1 MATAEQY
8 AEWLVQNQSKKG
20 TPDFETVASA
30 YRSLRTAPAPQP
42 TAPSRERT
50 YGEAAKDIGAGV
62 VSGIGSLVQLP
73 GQLYGLATGDFSKT
87 GALGAG
93 EEISKFGEEMKSA
106 GLKAREAE
114 RAKKV
119 AESAKE
125 GQLQAFGTALGETV
139 KDPALLLSFI
149 AEQAPQLLVPFGA
162 ARGVGMAARGLGA
175 TEAVAGK
182 AAVRGAVGAG
192 GVQQGSDV
200 GAGAYENIYKEL
212 KSKGASD
219 TEAAQGALTLA
230 RQAGAAAGTISL
242 LAQRLPGAR
251 QLEEVLAGVPGKGAA
266 GLGGRLR
273 SAGSTAVGETVGEIP
288 EEVGGKF
295 VSNLAMQQVKPEQS
309 LTEGLGEAAAM
320 ATIGG
325 VGLGGA
331 AGLARRPA
339 APEVEPPPPVTPEQP
354 PAQPAL
360 QQQVEAV
367 TGVTRPEATTP
378 EMLTSEEANRQRL
391 LMLQQKADAES
402 AALATALPESPQ
414 EKAARAAAPPATQ
427 PSLNEQMPQATPL
440 AELQAK
446 QAEIDRLRLEAG
458 LPTGAS
464 SKTPGVQPEQVVAE
478 ETPVPKIV
486 DNRPLEERAANN
498 RLLVMKNMLQNQGGD
513 PASLTIVP
521 HPTAEGRFAIQSLD
535 VPVKF
540 GAATGAK
547 SETGRAR
554 ETTVTRLDDTGKP
567 YTETT
572 ETPSGPGVVIDPID
586 NYVEIARRTNT
597 PASMRLVRDFEAGI
611 VTRED
616 IQAAIDAEKKA
627 GMPLPLNYQ
636 GNGEPWFLSADTGK
650 PRGERILPVSA
661 TLQPTPEGPVKPPI
675 TKPAAQVYAE
685 MEPPAS
691 GTTGKP
697 VVEPPVETPPV
708 EIEPPKP
715 INEMPKTLTEF
726 KSRMPVESENPE
738 VRDANKKGDFAQ
750 LAEVLAKSTNP
761 AIRRIGQLARGV
773 STKIKLKKPG
783 NVGENVAG
791 IFRYADDS
799 IQMDPM
805 FAGDEHT
812 NAHETLHGLISR
824 AQRFPTAKQK
834 PTADKI
840 FDLYEYVK
848 KEMLRT
854 GKARYARDIYGKR
867 YITVYGLT
875 NEREFTAEAMTNPE
889 FQYELMQISYGGRR
903 SAWTEFTRLVAE
915 LLGITNTNALTE
927 VMNLVDKLAQI
938 KQPRKTKVD
947 KGLADY
953 EESYVTQDEI
963 YQMQRDAF
971 DELNKTDAF
980 KQVQQRIKDAQDE
993 SDKRYRAVMQESVRL
1008 LKENPQFKAVLGE
1021 LSETQIQRIAM
1032 AYREA
1037 AEKNIPMPKNSE
1049 HDALVA
1055 QGKLIEEFFKKK
1067 GIPEPRQFS
1076 NQANQDRPYYSDAR
1090 FKKWFGNSKAVNK
1103 DGKPVVAFHTTDK
1116 NFKIF
1121 NVGEKIEGKLVNP
1134 NYTGKLG
1141 SWFTAPSLYEGE
1153 YEAGNAENAVS
1164 FFEGK
1169 EGDNTMLVHLS
1180 IQNPMEYEGF
1190 EDLQQERDSYSSV
1203 EKFKEALIEKG
1214 YDGVVVR
1221 NSMTDGNVDRD
1232 DWVAFYPTQI
1242 KSAIGNTGEFSTEA
1256 EEIDRMEM
1264 PKSVKEVKEKVST
1277 ALQKNKPLTGESLT
1291 GLPSQFITA
1300 SNNVFKPQNKT
1311 IVDKLTDMQDR
1322 FWQRLAQGI
1331 ADQYRTI
1338 KDYSPVG
1345 YMQARLSKSVDGALE
1360 GILFNG
1366 HVFNDGGAL
1375 NIRPNTKG
1383 LIESLKPL
1391 GNEVDRYQ
1399 MWVALNRESRLPE
1412 EKRSRNDDMDY
1423 LVANRA
1429 KLAEGTINGK
1439 SRLELYN
1446 SVLNDM
1452 NALNKSVLDVAL
1464 DQGLIDQASYDNFAG
1479 DMYYIPFYR
1488 QMEEDV
1494 KGGKTP
1500 SGLTRQNFS
1509 KALKGGGD
1517 RPFGDLM
1524 ENTLRNWSHILS
1536 ASMKNQAAVTTIK
1549 DASKLDAVEP
1559 NLKSEMA
1566 WENGKVVYKK
1576 TGEVVGNGSVKPE
1589 YTEAGPDT
1597 VTVKE
1602 NGQTVYYTIKDPL
1615 LLESIT
1621 SIGYLGP
1628 QSKFLDVSR
1637 DFKNMLQYGVT
1648 MSPAFKVNNLFRDS
1662 VQAMAVSDLKKNPF
1676 ANVVDGWIST
1686 DKNNPAHI
1694 SALAGGAIFN
1704 FGTAYEGNQSKLVKR
1719 LIAKGVKESD
1729 ILDTPSKIKAGMSKL
1744 FDKYEELGNKSEAAN
1759 RMALYNQLREAG
1771 FSHLEASFQARDL
1784 MDFSMQGSFGAFR
1797 YLTQVVPF
1805 MNARIQG
1812 LYKLGR
1818 DGILPTSR
1826 VFYNSVTGKE
1836 IDLDDKKKAQ
1846 AFSIIT
1852 SAVCLAS
1859 LALYGAFKDDE
1870 EFQKRS
1876 DWDRDNFWWIRLPG
1890 MEAAL
1895 RIPKPFEIGALGTIA
1910 ERTAEQIFDA
1920 DSEGKQFTNALSRMM
1935 WDTFAMN
1942 PMPQIIKP
1950 VVDLYANKDSFTG
1963 APIETAGME
1972 ALSKAER
1979 KADTTSPL
1987 AIALAPVLN
1996 IALPEKGELSPVQV
2010 DYAIKGYFGWLGGTI
2025 ASTSMYAVMPFKEG
2039 EYPDTKWMD
2048 KASLGFVKSL
2058 PSNMSQYTTAFYESN
2073 KQIQQAFADMRH
2085 YAEIGEMDK
2094 VEQIMED
2101 KGDKI
2106 ALQKLYTHTSK
2117 QMANIRKQIS
2127 IVTNDK
2133 SMDGATKREEIDRMK
2148 ELISMLAKQAED
2160 TRKSYN

>member
-1 MATAEQY
+1 MARVEQY
-8 AEWLVQNQSKKG
+8 AQWLIQNQDKKG

-30 YRSLRTAPAPQP
+30 YRSLRTAPQP
-42 TAPSRERT
+42 TAPSTERT
-50 YGEAAKDIGAGV
+50 YGEAVKDIGAGV
-62 VSGIGSLVQLP
+62 VGGIGSLVQLP

-93 EEISKFGEEMKSA
+93 EGISKYAEEMKSA

-114 RAKKV
+114 RSRKV

-125 GQLQAFGTALGETV
+125 GQFQAFGTALSETV
-139 KDPALLLSFI
+139 KDPGLLLSFI

-162 ARGVGMAARGLGA
+162 ARGVGMAAKGLGA
-175 TEAVAGK
+175 GEAAVGK
-182 AAVRGAVGAG
+182 AAVSGAVGAG
-192 GVQQGSDV
+192 ATQQGADV

-212 KSKGASD
+212 KSKGATD
-219 TEAAQGALTLA
+219 AEAAQGALTLA

-251 QLEEVLAGVPGKGAA
+251 QLEEALAGVPGKGIA
-266 GLGGRLR
+266 GIGGRLR
-273 SAGSTAVGETVGEIP
+273 TAGSTAAGETLGEIP

-295 VSNLAMQQVKPEQS
+295 VQNLAMQQVKPEQS

-331 AGLARRPA
+331 AGLARRPS
-339 APEVEPPPPVTPEQP
+339 APETATQTTPFDVTKLQPEI
-354 PAQPAL
+354 L
-360 QQQVEAV
+360 TRIEEI
-367 TGVTRPEATTP
+367 TGVKQPQQEQQP
-378 EMLTSEEANRQRL
+378 MLSSEEANRQRIQ
-391 LMLQQKADAES
+391 MLQQKVDAES
-402 AALATALPESPQ
+402 KSLEGTLPESPQ

-440 AELQAK
+440 AELEAK

-464 SKTPGVQPEQVVAE
+464 SKTPGVMPADVTVED
-478 ETPVPKIV
+478 TPVPKIV
-486 DNRPLEERAANN
+486 DNRPLEERAAKN
-498 RLLVMKNMLQNQGGD
+498 RLLVMQNMLQNQGGD
-513 PASLTIVP
+513 PNSLTIVP

-540 GAATGAK
+540 TK
-547 SETGRAR
+547 NLPETAIN
-554 ETTVTRLDDTGKP
+554 KP
-567 YTETT
+567 ES
-572 ETPSGPGVVIDPID
+572 PVVIDPVNAYI
-586 NYVEIARRTNT
+586 EIARRTNT
-597 PASMRLVRDFEAGI
+597 PASMRLVKDFEAGI

-616 IQAAIDAEKKA
+616 VEAAIEAEKKA

-636 GNGEPWFLSADTGK
+636 GNGEPWFIAAPLGK
-650 PRGERILPVSA
+650 PRGDRTLPVSA
-661 TLQPTPEGPVKPPI
+661 TLQPTPEGPERPPV
-675 TKPAAQVYAE
+675 TKPATQVYGE
-685 MEPPAS
+685 MEPPAPGTS
-691 GTTGKP
+691 GRPP
-697 VVEPPVETPPV
+697 VVEPPPVEPPPV
-708 EIEPPKP
+708 EIEPPTP
-715 INEMPKTLTEF
+715 STEMPKNLAEF
-726 KSRMPVESENPE
+726 KARMPITSNNPE
-738 VRDANKKGDFAQ
+738 VRAANEQGNFAQ
-750 LAEVLAKSTNP
+750 LAETLAKSKNP
-761 AIRRIGQLARGV
+761 AIRRIGELGRGV

-783 NVGENVAG
+783 NVGAGVAG
-791 IFRYADDS
+791 VYRYADDS
-799 IQMDPM
+799 IQMAKAY
-805 FAGDEHT
+805 AGDEHT
-812 NAHETLHGLISR
+812 NAHETLHGLISK
-824 AQRFPTAKQK
+824 AQRYPTERQK
-834 PTADKI
+834 PIAEQIEK
-840 FDLYEYVK
+840 LYKHVK
-848 KEMLRT
+848 KELRRQ
-854 GKARYARDIYGKR
+854 GKDF
-867 YITVYGLT
+867 YGLT

-903 SAWTEFTRLVAE
+903 SAWTAFTRMVAD
-915 LLGITNTNALTE
+915 LLGIKDVNALTE
-927 VMNLVDKLAQI
+927 VMNLVDRLAQT
-938 KQPRKTKVD
+938 KQPKGVKVD
-947 KGLADY
+947 KGEVDY
-953 EESYVTQDEI
+953 
-963 YQMQRDAF
+963 
-971 DELNKTDAF
+971 
-980 KQVQQRIKDAQDE
+980 
-993 SDKRYRAVMQESVRL
+993 
-1008 LKENPQFKAVLGE
+1008 
-1021 LSETQIQRIAM
+1021 SE
-1032 AYREA
+1032 
-1037 AEKNIPMPKNSE
+1037 
-1049 HDALVA
+1049 
-1055 QGKLIEEFFKKK
+1055 
-1067 GIPEPRQFS
+1067 
-1076 NQANQDRPYYSDAR
+1076 
-1090 FKKWFGNSKAVNK
+1090 
-1103 DGKPVVAFHTTDK
+1103 
-1116 NFKIF
+1116 
-1121 NVGEKIEGKLVNP
+1121 
-1134 NYTGKLG
+1134 
-1141 SWFTAPSLYEGE
+1141 
-1153 YEAGNAENAVS
+1153 
-1164 FFEGK
+1164 
-1169 EGDNTMLVHLS
+1169 
-1180 IQNPMEYEGF
+1180 
-1190 EDLQQERDSYSSV
+1190 
-1203 EKFKEALIEKG
+1203 
-1214 YDGVVVR
+1214 
-1221 NSMTDGNVDRD
+1221 MTD
-1232 DWVAFYPTQI
+1232 Q
-1242 KSAIGNTGEFSTEA
+1242 
-1256 EEIDRMEM
+1256 MEM
-1264 PKSVKEVKEKVST
+1264 PKSVAEVKQKVST
-1277 ALQKNKPLTGESLT
+1277 ALQKNKPLTAENLP
-1291 GLPSQFITA
+1291 GLPPEFVTA
-1300 SNNVFKPQNKT
+1300 SNNVFKPQSRT
-1311 IVDKLTDMQDR
+1311 IVEKITDMQDR

-1345 YMQARLSKSVDGALE
+1345 YMQARLSKTVDGALE
-1360 GILFNG
+1360 GIMFHG

-1375 NIRPNTKG
+1375 NIKPNTKG
-1383 LIESLKPL
+1383 LIEALQPL

-1399 MWVALNRESRLPE
+1399 MWVALNREARLPE
-1412 EKRSRNDDMDY
+1412 EKRSRSDNMDY

-1429 KLAEGTINGK
+1429 KLAEGTIDGK
-1439 SRLELYN
+1439 SRLDLYN
-1446 SVLNDM
+1446 SVLKDM
-1452 NALNKSVLDVAL
+1452 NGINKSVLDVAL
-1464 DQGLIDQASYDNFAG
+1464 DQGLIDKFSYDNFAG

-1488 QMEEDV
+1488 QMEKDV
-1494 KGGKTP
+1494 KGGQTP

-1509 KALKGGGD
+1509 KALEGGGD

-1536 ASMKNQAAVTTIK
+1536 ASMKNQAAVTTLK
-1549 DASKLDAVEP
+1549 DAAELGAVEP
-1559 NLKSEMA
+1559 ASEP
-1566 WENGKVVYKK
+1566 GD
-1576 TGEVVGNGSVKPE
+1576 
-1589 YTEAGPDT
+1589 DT
-1597 VTVKE
+1597 VVVKVDGK
-1602 NGQTVYYTIKDPL
+1602 NAYFKIKDPL

-1628 QSKFLDVSR
+1628 QSKFLDISR
-1637 DFKNMLQYGVT
+1637 DFKNLLQYGVT

-1662 VQAMAVSDLKKNPF
+1662 VQAMAVSNLKKNPF

-1719 LIAKGVKESD
+1719 LIDKGVKESD
-1729 ILDTPSKIKAGMSKL
+1729 ILDTPAKIKSGLSKL
-1744 FDKYEELGNKSEAAN
+1744 FEKYEELGNKSEAAN
-1759 RMALYNQLREAG
+1759 RMALYNQLREQG
-1771 FSHLEASFQARDL
+1771 LSHLQASFEARDL

-1826 VFYNSVTGKE
+1826 VFYNSLTGKE

-1920 DSEGKQFTNALSRMM
+1920 DSEGKQFTNALTRMM
-1935 WDTFAMN
+1935 FDTFAMN

-1987 AIALAPVLN
+1987 ALALSPILN
-1996 IALPEKGELSPVQV
+1996 IALPEKAELSPVQV
-2010 DYAIKGYFGWLGGTI
+2010 DYAIKGYFGWLGGTV
-2025 ASTSMYAVMPFKEG
+2025 ATTSMYAVMPFKEG
-2039 EYPDTKWMD
+2039 AYPDTQWMD
-2048 KASLGFVKSL
+2048 KASLGFVKTL
-2058 PSNMSQYTTAFYESN
+2058 PSNMSQYTTAFYENN

-2085 YAEIGEMDK
+2085 YSEIGEMDK
-2094 VEQIMED
+2094 VQEIMEE

-2106 ALQKLYTHTSK
+2106 ALQKLYTQTSK

-2127 IVTNDK
+2127 VVTNDK

-2160 TRKSYN
+2160 TRKSMK

>member
-30 YRSLRTAPAPQP
+30 YRSLRSAPAPQP

-93 EEISKFGEEMKSA
+93 QQISKFGEEMKSA
-106 GLKAREAE
+106 GLKAREEE
-114 RAKKV
+114 RARKV

-125 GQLQAFGTALGETV
+125 GQFQAFGTALGETV

-162 ARGVGMAARGLGA
+162 ARGVGMAAKGLGA

-182 AAVRGAVGAG
+182 AAVSGAVGAG

-200 GAGAYENIYKEL
+200 GAGAYENIYREL

-273 SAGSTAVGETVGEIP
+273 TAGSTAVGETVGEIP

-339 APEVEPPPPVTPEQP
+339 APVTE
-354 PAQPAL
+354 
-360 QQQVEAV
+360 
-367 TGVTRPEATTP
+367 TTP
-378 EMLTSEEANRQRL
+378 ETTAFDVTKLPPEILTRIEEITGVKQPEQEQQPMLSAEEAARQRIQ
-391 LMLQQKADAES
+391 MLQQKADAES

-440 AELQAK
+440 AELEAK

-486 DNRPLEERAANN
+486 DNRPLEDRAAKN

-540 GAATGAK
+540 TK
-547 SETGRAR
+547 NLPETAIKRP
-554 ETTVTRLDDTGKP
+554 ESP
-567 YTETT
+567 
-572 ETPSGPGVVIDPID
+572 VVIDPV
-586 NYVEIARRTNT
+586 NAYMEIARRTNT
-597 PASMRLVRDFEAGI
+597 PASMRLVKDFEAGI

-616 IQAAIDAEKKA
+616 VEAAIAAEQKA
-627 GMPLPLNYQ
+627 GQPLPLNYK
-636 GNGEPWFLSADTGK
+636 GNGEPWFIAPETYK
-650 PRGERILPVSA
+650 PRGEREIPPLSESLKP
-661 TLQPTPEGPVKPPI
+661 PVK
-675 TKPAAQVYAE
+675 E
-685 MEPPAS
+685 EP
-691 GTTGKP
+691 T
-697 VVEPPVETPPV
+697 VEEPPVVTT
-708 EIEPPKP
+708 
-715 INEMPKTLTEF
+715 NEMPKTLQEF
-726 KSRMPVESENPE
+726 QVRMPIASNNPAYRE
-738 VRDANKKGDFAQ
+738 AHDKQNFGILADAMAR
-750 LAEVLAKSTNP
+750 STNP
-761 AIRRIGQLARGV
+761 TIKRVGELSQ
-773 STKIKLKKPG
+773 KISRKVKIHKPG
-783 NVGENVAG
+783 ALAKKEWAG
-791 IFRYADDS
+791 QYDSSDHSIKMRKEYA
-799 IQMDPM
+799 
-805 FAGDEHT
+805 GHELV
-812 NAHETLHGLISR
+812 NAHEAVHALTVMSQ
-824 AQRFPTAKQK
+824 ANPTRSQK
-834 PTADKI
+834 PIVEQIDK
-840 FDLYEYVK
+840 LYDHVK
-848 KEMLRT
+848 FELGRK
-854 GKARYARDIYGKR
+854 GYGYGKG
-867 YITVYGLT
+867 YTGSKSVYGLL
-875 NEREFTAEAMTNPE
+875 NSMEFTAEAMSNPE
-889 FQYELMQISYGGRR
+889 FQYLLMQIPYPGKK
-903 SAWTEFTRLVAE
+903 SAWTRFTELVAD
-915 LLGITNTNALTE
+915 LLGIKDTNALTE
-927 VMNLVDKLAQI
+927 IINLVDKLAM
-938 KQPRKTKVD
+938 KKPPKTTVAGGQTIFGK
-947 KGLADY
+947 
-953 EESYVTQDEI
+953 EEE
-963 YQMQRDAF
+963 
-971 DELNKTDAF
+971 
-980 KQVQQRIKDAQDE
+980 
-993 SDKRYRAVMQESVRL
+993 
-1008 LKENPQFKAVLGE
+1008 
-1021 LSETQIQRIAM
+1021 
-1032 AYREA
+1032 
-1037 AEKNIPMPKNSE
+1037 
-1049 HDALVA
+1049 
-1055 QGKLIEEFFKKK
+1055 
-1067 GIPEPRQFS
+1067 
-1076 NQANQDRPYYSDAR
+1076 
-1090 FKKWFGNSKAVNK
+1090 
-1103 DGKPVVAFHTTDK
+1103 
-1116 NFKIF
+1116 
-1121 NVGEKIEGKLVNP
+1121 
-1134 NYTGKLG
+1134 
-1141 SWFTAPSLYEGE
+1141 APS
-1153 YEAGNAENAVS
+1153 
-1164 FFEGK
+1164 K
-1169 EGDNTMLVHLS
+1169 
-1180 IQNPMEYEGF
+1180 
-1190 EDLQQERDSYSSV
+1190 V
-1203 EKFKEALIEKG
+1203 EQVKQKA
-1214 YDGVVVR
+1214 
-1221 NSMTDGNVDRD
+1221 S
-1232 DWVAFYPTQI
+1232 
-1242 KSAIGNTGEFSTEA
+1242 EF
-1256 EEIDRMEM
+1256 
-1264 PKSVKEVKEKVST
+1264 
-1277 ALQKNKPLTGESLT
+1277 LQKNKPLTKENLP
-1291 GLPSQFITA
+1291 GLPSEFVTA
-1300 SNNVFKPQNKT
+1300 SNNIFKPQNRT
-1311 IVDKLTDMQDR
+1311 IVEKISDMQDR

-1375 NIRPNTKG
+1375 NIKPNTKG

-1452 NALNKSVLDVAL
+1452 NGLNKSVLDVAL
-1464 DQGLIDQASYDNFAG
+1464 EQGLIDKFSYDNFAG

-1500 SGLTRQNFS
+1500 SGLTQQNFS
-1509 KALKGGGD
+1509 KALKGGSD

-1549 DASKLDAVEP
+1549 DAAELGAVEP
-1559 NLKSEMA
+1559 ASEPGKDTV
-1566 WENGKVVYKK
+1566 EVKVNGKNKYF
-1576 TGEVVGNGSVKPE
+1576 
-1589 YTEAGPDT
+1589 
-1597 VTVKE
+1597 
-1602 NGQTVYYTIKDPL
+1602 TILDPL
-1615 LLESIT
+1615 LLESIS

-1628 QSKFLDVSR
+1628 QNKFLDVSR
-1637 DFKNMLQYGVT
+1637 DFKNLLQYGVT

-1676 ANVVDGWIST
+1676 ANVVDGWIAT

-1704 FGTAYEGNQSKLVKR
+1704 FGTAYEGNQSKLIKR
-1719 LIAKGVKESD
+1719 LIEKGVKESD
-1729 ILDTPSKIKAGMSKL
+1729 ILDTPDKIKAGLSKL

-1759 RMALYNQLREAG
+1759 RMALYNQLRERG
-1771 FSHLEASFQARDL
+1771 LSHLQASFEARDL
-1784 MDFSMQGSFGAFR
+1784 MDFSMQGSFSAFR

-1818 DGILPTSR
+1818 DGIIPTGR
-1826 VFYNSVTGKE
+1826 VFYNSLTGKE
-1836 IDLDDKKKAQ
+1836 IDLNDKKKAQ

-1859 LALYGAFKDDE
+1859 LALYAGFKDDE

-1895 RIPKPFEIGALGTIA
+1895 RIPKPFEIGALGTVA

-1920 DSEGKQFTNALSRMM
+1920 DSEGKQFTSALSRML

-1942 PMPQIIKP
+1942 FTPQIFKP
-1950 VVDLYANKDSFTG
+1950 IVDLYSNKDSFTG

-1987 AIALAPVLN
+1987 AMALSPILN
-1996 IALPEKGELSPVQV
+1996 IALPEKAELSPVQV
-2010 DYAIKGYFGWLGGTI
+2010 EYAIKGYFGWLGGTI
-2025 ASTSMYAVMPFKEG
+2025 ASTSMYAVMPFKDG

-2094 VEQIMED
+2094 VQEIMEE

-2106 ALQKLYTHTSK
+2106 ALQKMYTQTSK

-2127 IVTNDK
+2127 IVTNDTN
-2133 SMDGATKREEIDRMK
+2133 MDGATKREQIDQMK

-2160 TRKSYN
+2160 VRKSMK

>member
-1 MATAEQY
+1 MARVEQY
-8 AEWLVQNQSKKG
+8 AQWLIQNQDKKG

-30 YRSLRTAPAPQP
+30 YRSLRTAPATQP
-42 TAPSRERT
+42 TAPSAERT
-50 YGEAAKDIGAGV
+50 YGEAVKDIGAGV
-62 VSGIGSLVQLP
+62 VGGIGSLVQLP

-87 GALGAG
+87 GALGTG
-93 EEISKFGEEMKSA
+93 QEISKYAEEMKSA

-114 RAKKV
+114 RSRKI

-125 GQLQAFGTALGETV
+125 GQFQAFGTALGETV
-139 KDPALLLSFI
+139 KDPALLLTFL

-175 TEAVAGK
+175 GEAAVGK
-182 AAVRGAVGAG
+182 AAVSGAVGAG

-200 GAGAYENIYKEL
+200 GANAYENIYREL

-339 APEVEPPPPVTPEQP
+339 APEVEPVPPAPPEQ
-354 PAQPAL
+354 ALVQPAL

-367 TGVTRPEATTP
+367 TGVTSPEAATP

-391 LMLQQKADAES
+391 LMLQQKADEEAK
-402 AALATALPESPQ
+402 ALATALPESPQ

-427 PSLNEQMPQATPL
+427 PSLNEQMPQATPR
-440 AELQAK
+440 AELEAK

-498 RLLVMKNMLQNQGGD
+498 RLLVMRNMLQNQGGD
-513 PASLTIVP
+513 PNSLTIVP

-540 GAATGAK
+540 TK
-547 SETGRAR
+547 NLPETAIN
-554 ETTVTRLDDTGKP
+554 KP
-567 YTETT
+567 ES
-572 ETPSGPGVVIDPID
+572 PVVIDPV
-586 NYVEIARRTNT
+586 NAYMEIARRTNT
-597 PASMRLVRDFEAGI
+597 PASMRLVKDFEAGI

-616 IQAAIDAEKKA
+616 VEAAIAAEQKA
-627 GMPLPLNYQ
+627 GQPLPLNYK
-636 GNGEPWFLSADTGK
+636 GNGEPWFLPAETGK
-650 PRGERILPVSA
+650 PRGDRTLPISA
-661 TLQPTPEGPVKPPI
+661 TLTPTPEGPERPPV
-675 TKPAAQVYAE
+675 TKPATQVYGE
-685 MEPPAS
+685 MEPPAPGTS
-691 GTTGKP
+691 GRPP
-697 VVEPPVETPPV
+697 VVEPPPPV
-708 EIEPPKP
+708 EPPPVEVEPPTP
-715 INEMPKTLTEF
+715 STEMPKNLAEF
-726 KSRMPVESENPE
+726 KARMPITSNNLE
-738 VRDANKKGDFAQ
+738 VRAANDAGNFAQ
-750 LAEVLAKSTNP
+750 LAETLAKSKNP
-761 AIRRIGQLARGV
+761 AIRRIGELGRGV
-773 STKIKLKKPG
+773 ATKIKLKKPG
-783 NVGENVAG
+783 NVGAGVAG
-791 IFRYADDS
+791 VYRYADDS
-799 IQMDPM
+799 IQMAKAY
-805 FAGDEHT
+805 AGDEHT
-812 NAHETLHGLISR
+812 NAHETLHGLISK
-824 AQRFPTAKQK
+824 AQRYPTERQK
-834 PTADKI
+834 PIAEQIEK
-840 FDLYEYVK
+840 LYKHVK
-848 KEMLRT
+848 KELRRQ
-854 GKARYARDIYGKR
+854 GKDF
-867 YITVYGLT
+867 YGLT

-903 SAWTEFTRLVAE
+903 SAWTAFTRMVAE
-915 LLGITNTNALTE
+915 LLGIKDVNALTE
-927 VMNLVDKLAQI
+927 VMNLVDRLAQT
-938 KQPRKTKVD
+938 KQPKGVKVD
-947 KGLADY
+947 KGEVDY
-953 EESYVTQDEI
+953 
-963 YQMQRDAF
+963 
-971 DELNKTDAF
+971 
-980 KQVQQRIKDAQDE
+980 AQ
-993 SDKRYRAVMQESVRL
+993 
-1008 LKENPQFKAVLGE
+1008 NPKFQ
-1021 LSETQIQRIAM
+1021 
-1032 AYREA
+1032 
-1037 AEKNIPMPKNSE
+1037 
-1049 HDALVA
+1049 
-1055 QGKLIEEFFKKK
+1055 
-1067 GIPEPRQFS
+1067 
-1076 NQANQDRPYYSDAR
+1076 
-1090 FKKWFGNSKAVNK
+1090 KWFGNSK
-1103 DGKPVVAFHTTDK
+1103 VVDENGNPLVVYHGTKAFDEYGDK
-1116 NFKIF
+1116 
-1121 NVGEKIEGKLVNP
+1121 
-1134 NYTGKLG
+1134 
-1141 SWFTAPSLYEGE
+1141 EGE
-1153 YEAGNAENAVS
+1153 AIRQFAGLPNWFAEEPYTASGYAGAEGTMYPVYLSIKKPLTITNFDMNDDAKAAYALAKQLGVDIPTLYLPADAKAYNVVSSSQFVEAAQKAGYDGIKV
-1164 FFEGK
+1164 K
-1169 EGDNTMLVHLS
+1169 EGDYNT
-1180 IQNPMEYEGF
+1180 YAAF
-1190 EDLQQERDSYSSV
+1190 EP
-1203 EKFKEALIEKG
+1203 I
-1214 YDGVVVR
+1214 
-1221 NSMTDGNVDRD
+1221 
-1232 DWVAFYPTQI
+1232 QI
-1242 KSAIGNTGEFSTEA
+1242 KSATGNTGEFSLENP
-1256 EEIDRMEM
+1256 EIDQMEI
-1264 PKSVKEVKEKVST
+1264 PKSVGEVKQKIST
-1277 ALQKNKPLTGESLT
+1277 ALQKQKPLAAETMQGVN
-1291 GLPSQFITA
+1291 PQFTEA
-1300 SNNVFKPQNKT
+1300 ANRVFKPQSRT
-1311 IVDKLTDMQDR
+1311 IVEKISDMQDR

-1338 KDYSPVG
+1338 KDYSPIG

-1375 NIRPNTKG
+1375 NIKQNTKG
-1383 LIESLKPL
+1383 LVETLKPV
-1391 GNEVDRYQ
+1391 GSEVDRYQ
-1399 MWVALNRESRLPE
+1399 MWVALNREFNLPE
-1412 EKRSRNDDMDY
+1412 KKRSRNEDMDY
-1423 LVANRA
+1423 MVANR
-1429 KLAEGTINGK
+1429 KQLSEGTIDGK
-1439 SRLELYN
+1439 PRAEVYAA
-1446 SVLNDM
+1446 VLKDM
-1452 NALNKSVLDVAL
+1452 NNLNRSVLDVAL
-1464 DQGLIDQASYDNFAG
+1464 DQGLIDQFSYDNFVS
-1479 DMYYIPFYR
+1479 DIYYIPFYR
-1488 QMEEDV
+1488 QMED
-1494 KGGKTP
+1494 GDLQGAQT
-1500 SGLTRQNFS
+1500 SAGLTRQQFS

-1536 ASMKNQAAVTTIK
+1536 ASMKNQAAATTLK
-1549 DASKLDAVEP
+1549 DALELDAVE
-1559 NLKSEMA
+1559 KA
-1566 WENGKVVYKK
+1566 
-1576 TGEVVGNGSVKPE
+1576 
-1589 YTEAGPDT
+1589 TEAGPDT
-1597 VTVKE
+1597 VKVMEDGKPA
-1602 NGQTVYYTIKDPL
+1602 YYTVKDPL

-1621 SIGYLGP
+1621 SIGYMGP

-1704 FGTAYEGNQSKLVKR
+1704 FGTAYEGNQAKLIKR
-1719 LIAKGVKESD
+1719 LLAKGVKESD
-1729 ILDTPSKIKAGMSKL
+1729 ILDTPDKIKAGLAKL

-1759 RMALYNQLREAG
+1759 RMALYNQLRERG
-1771 FSHLEASFQARDL
+1771 LTHLQASFEARDL
-1784 MDFSMQGSFGAFR
+1784 MDFSMQGSFSAFR

-1826 VFYNSVTGKE
+1826 VFYNSLTGKE
-1836 IDLDDKKKAQ
+1836 LDLDDKKKAQ
-1846 AFSIIT
+1846 AFSIVT

-1859 LALYGAFKDDE
+1859 LALYAGFKDDE

-1895 RIPKPFEIGALGTIA
+1895 RIPKPFEIGAIGTIA

-1920 DSEGKQFTNALSRMM
+1920 DSEGKQFTSALSRMM
-1935 WDTFAMN
+1935 FDTFAMN
-1942 PMPQIIKP
+1942 PIPQVIKP

-1987 AIALAPVLN
+1987 AMALAPVLN
-1996 IALPEKGELSPVQV
+1996 IALPEKAELSPVQV
-2010 DYAIKGYFGWLGGTI
+2010 DYAIKGYFGWLGGTV

-2039 EYPDTKWMD
+2039 AYPDTQWMD
-2048 KASLGFVKSL
+2048 KASLGFVKTL
-2058 PSNMSQYTTAFYESN
+2058 PSNMSQYTTAFYENN

-2094 VEQIMED
+2094 VQEIMED

-2106 ALQKLYTHTSK
+2106 ALQKMYTHTSK

-2160 TRKSYN
+2160 TRKAMK

>member
-1 MATAEQY
+1 MARVEQY
-8 AEWLVQNQSKKG
+8 AQWLIQNQDKKG

-42 TAPSRERT
+42 TAPSTERT

-114 RAKKV
+114 RSRKI

-125 GQLQAFGTALGETV
+125 GQFQAFGTALGETV
-139 KDPALLLSFI
+139 KDPALLLTFL

-162 ARGVGMAARGLGA
+162 ARGVGVAARGLGA
-175 TEAVAGK
+175 GEAAVGK
-182 AAVRGAVGAG
+182 AAVSGAVGAG
-192 GVQQGSDV
+192 GVQQGADV
-200 GAGAYENIYKEL
+200 GAGAYENIYREL

-219 TEAAQGALTLA
+219 NEAAQGALTLA

-273 SAGSTAVGETVGEIP
+273 TAGSTAAGETLGEIP

-339 APEVEPPPPVTPEQP
+339 TPEVETPPPAPPEQVP
-354 PAQPAL
+354 VQPAL
-360 QQQVEAV
+360 QQQVETV
-367 TGVTRPEATTP
+367 TGVTRPEAATP
-378 EMLTSEEANRQRL
+378 EMLTSEEANRQRIQ
-391 LMLQQKADAES
+391 MLQQKVDAES

-440 AELQAK
+440 AELEAK

-513 PASLTIVP
+513 PNSLTIVP

-540 GAATGAK
+540 TK
-547 SETGRAR
+547 NLPETAIN
-554 ETTVTRLDDTGKP
+554 KP
-567 YTETT
+567 ES
-572 ETPSGPGVVIDPID
+572 PVVIDPV
-586 NYVEIARRTNT
+586 NAYMEIARRTNT
-597 PASMRLVRDFEAGI
+597 PASMRLVKDFEAGI

-616 IQAAIDAEKKA
+616 VEAAIEAEKKA

-636 GNGEPWFLSADTGK
+636 GNGEPWFIAAPMGK
-650 PRGERILPVSA
+650 PRGDRTLPVSA
-661 TLQPTPEGPVKPPI
+661 TLTPTPEGPERPPV
-675 TKPAAQVYAE
+675 TKPATQVYGE
-685 MEPPAS
+685 MEPPTPGTS
-691 GTTGKP
+691 GRPP
-697 VVEPPVETPPV
+697 VVEPPPVEPPPV
-708 EIEPPKP
+708 EIEPPTP
-715 INEMPKTLTEF
+715 STEMPKNLAEF
-726 KSRMPVESENPE
+726 KARMPIASNNPE
-738 VRDANKKGDFAQ
+738 VRAANEQGNFAQ
-750 LAEVLAKSTNP
+750 LAETLAKSKNP
-761 AIRRIGQLARGV
+761 AIRRIGELGRGV
-773 STKIKLKKPG
+773 ATKIKLKKPG
-783 NVGENVAG
+783 NVGAGVAG
-791 IFRYADDS
+791 VYRYADDS
-799 IQMDPM
+799 IQMAKAY
-805 FAGDEHT
+805 AGDEHT
-812 NAHETLHGLISR
+812 NAHETLHGLISK
-824 AQRFPTAKQK
+824 AQRYPTERQK
-834 PTADKI
+834 PIAEQIEK
-840 FDLYEYVK
+840 LYKHVK
-848 KEMLRT
+848 KELRRQ
-854 GKARYARDIYGKR
+854 GKDF
-867 YITVYGLT
+867 YGLT

-903 SAWTEFTRLVAE
+903 SAWTAFTRMVAD
-915 LLGITNTNALTE
+915 LLGIQNVNALTE
-927 VMNLVDKLAQI
+927 VMNLVDKLAQT
-938 KQPRKTKVD
+938 KQPKGVKVD
-947 KGLADY
+947 KGEVDY
-953 EESYVTQDEI
+953 SQ
-963 YQMQRDAF
+963 
-971 DELNKTDAF
+971 
-980 KQVQQRIKDAQDE
+980 
-993 SDKRYRAVMQESVRL
+993 
-1008 LKENPQFKAVLGE
+1008 NPKFQ
-1021 LSETQIQRIAM
+1021 
-1032 AYREA
+1032 
-1037 AEKNIPMPKNSE
+1037 
-1049 HDALVA
+1049 
-1055 QGKLIEEFFKKK
+1055 
-1067 GIPEPRQFS
+1067 
-1076 NQANQDRPYYSDAR
+1076 
-1090 FKKWFGNSKAVNK
+1090 KWFGNSKVVDENGNPLVVYHGTSEDINQFRASDEGALGGGIYFTDDPDAASRFADRSAKERSNK
-1103 DGKPVVAFHTTDK
+1103 TGQNVMPVYIRIEKMLDVDNITDDQMDS
-1116 NFKIF
+1116 IIRTIPRSIDQL
-1121 NVGEKIEGKLVNP
+1121 E
-1134 NYTGKLG
+1134 KLG
-1141 SWFTAPSLYEGE
+1141 YEKYDEATRQMIDEQLNQFINFELDENRKFDPRKLAKILGDGSSETFAKIMQKAGFDGMTRMSENLDNNAPYRE
-1153 YEAGNAENAVS
+1153 YTVFN
-1164 FFEGK
+1164 
-1169 EGDNTMLVHLS
+1169 
-1180 IQNPMEYEGF
+1180 
-1190 EDLQQERDSYSSV
+1190 
-1203 EKFKEALIEKG
+1203 
-1214 YDGVVVR
+1214 
-1221 NSMTDGNVDRD
+1221 
-1232 DWVAFYPTQI
+1232 PTQA
-1242 KSAIGNTGEFSTEA
+1242 KSATGNIGEFSLESP
-1256 EEIDRMEM
+1256 EIDQMKV
-1264 PKSVKEVKEKVST
+1264 PKSVAEVKQKVST
-1277 ALQKNKPLTGESLT
+1277 ALQKNKPLTAENLP
-1291 GLPSQFITA
+1291 GLPSQFVTA
-1300 SNNVFKPQNKT
+1300 SNNVFKPQSRT
-1311 IVDKLTDMQDR
+1311 IVEKITDMQDR

-1375 NIRPNTKG
+1375 NIKPNTKG
-1383 LIESLKPL
+1383 LIEAMQPL

-1399 MWVALNRESRLPE
+1399 MWVALNREARLPE
-1412 EKRSRNDDMDY
+1412 PKRSRSDDMDY

-1429 KLAEGTINGK
+1429 KLAEGTIDGK
-1439 SRLELYN
+1439 SRLDLYN
-1446 SVLNDM
+1446 SVLKDM
-1452 NALNKSVLDVAL
+1452 NGINKSVLDVAL

-1494 KGGKTP
+1494 RGGQTP

-1536 ASMKNQAAVTTIK
+1536 ASMKNQAAVTTIR

-1559 NLKSEMA
+1559 NLKGGMA
-1566 WENGKVVYKK
+1566 WKDGKVVYEK
-1576 TGEVVGNGSVKPE
+1576 TGELVGDGSIKPE
-1589 YTEAGPDT
+1589 YTEAGSDT
-1597 VTVKE
+1597 VPVKE
-1602 NGQTVYYTIKDPL
+1602 NGKPVHYIIKDPL

-1637 DFKNMLQYGVT
+1637 DFKNLLQYGVT

-1704 FGTAYEGNQSKLVKR
+1704 FGTAYEGNQSKLIKR
-1719 LIAKGVKESD
+1719 LIDKGVKESD
-1729 ILDTPSKIKAGMSKL
+1729 ILDTPAKIKSGLSKL
-1744 FDKYEELGNKSEAAN
+1744 FEKYEELGNKSEAAN

-1826 VFYNSVTGKE
+1826 VFYNSMTGKE

-1870 EFQKRS
+1870 EYQKRS

-1920 DSEGKQFTNALSRMM
+1920 DSEGKQFTNALSRMV

-1942 PMPQIIKP
+1942 FTPQVFKP
-1950 VVDLYANKDSFTG
+1950 IVDLYSNKDSFTG

-1987 AIALAPVLN
+1987 ALALSPILN
-1996 IALPEKGELSPVQV
+1996 IALPEKAELSPVQV
-2010 DYAIKGYFGWLGGTI
+2010 DYAIKGYFGWLGGTV

-2058 PSNMSQYTTAFYESN
+2058 PSNMSQYTTAFYENN

-2085 YAEIGEMDK
+2085 YSEIGEMDK
-2094 VEQIMED
+2094 VQEIMEE

>member
-1 MATAEQY
+1 MPG
-8 AEWLVQNQSKKG
+8 K
-20 TPDFETVASA
+20 ASA
-30 YRSLRTAPAPQP
+30 VTNISNKGKFTNIIPDGRIR
-42 TAPSRERT
+42 
-50 YGEAAKDIGAGV
+50 
-62 VSGIGSLVQLP
+62 SGIST
-73 GQLYGLATGDFSKT
+73 A
-87 GALGAG
+87 AG
-93 EEISKFGEEMKSA
+93 E
-106 GLKAREAE
+106 
-114 RAKKV
+114 
-119 AESAKE
+119 
-125 GQLQAFGTALGETV
+125 
-139 KDPALLLSFI
+139 
-149 AEQAPQLLVPFGA
+149 
-162 ARGVGMAARGLGA
+162 
-175 TEAVAGK
+175 
-182 AAVRGAVGAG
+182 
-192 GVQQGSDV
+192 
-200 GAGAYENIYKEL
+200 
-212 KSKGASD
+212 
-219 TEAAQGALTLA
+219 TL
-230 RQAGAAAGTISL
+230 
-242 LAQRLPGAR
+242 
-251 QLEEVLAGVPGKGAA
+251 
-266 GLGGRLR
+266 
-273 SAGSTAVGETVGEIP
+273 GEIP
-288 EEVGGKF
+288 EEVGGRF
-295 VSNLAMQQVKPEQS
+295 VQNLAMQQVKPEQS

-339 APEVEPPPPVTPEQP
+339 TPEVAQATPETTPFDVTKLP
-354 PAQPAL
+354 PEILTRIEEITGVAQP
-360 QQQVEAV
+360 QQEQQ
-367 TGVTRPEATTP
+367 P
-378 EMLTSEEANRQRL
+378 MLSAEEAERQRIQ
-391 LMLQQKADAES
+391 MLQQKADAD
-402 AALATALPESPQ
+402 ARTQA
-414 EKAARAAAPPATQ
+414 EKAAREGIPPQVPEAPTPDISK
-427 PSLNEQMPQATPL
+427 PSINEQMPQATSL
-440 AELQAK
+440 AELEAK

-464 SKTPGVQPEQVVAE
+464 SKTPGVMPADVTVQD
-478 ETPVPKIV
+478 TPVPKIV
-486 DNRPLEERAANN
+486 DNRPLEERAAKN

-513 PASLTIVP
+513 PNSLTIVP

-535 VPVKF
+535 VPTKF

-586 NYVEIARRTNT
+586 NYLEIARKTNT
-597 PASMRLVRDFEAGI
+597 PASMRLVKDFEAGI

-636 GNGEPWFLSADTGK
+636 GNGEPWFTSAETGK

-661 TLQPTPEGPVKPPI
+661 TLKPTPEGPERPPKS
-675 TKPAAQVYAE
+675 KPAAQVYAE

-738 VRDANKKGDFAQ
+738 VRDANNKGNFAQ
-750 LAEVLAKSTNP
+750 LAEVLSKSTNP
-761 AIRRIGQLARGV
+761 AIRRIGQLGMGV

-791 IFRYADDS
+791 VYTYDDDS

-824 AQRFPTAKQK
+824 AQRFPTPKQK

-854 GKARYARDIYGKR
+854 GKARYARDIKGR
-867 YITVYGLT
+867 RFITVYGLT

-953 EESYVTQDEI
+953 EE
-963 YQMQRDAF
+963 
-971 DELNKTDAF
+971 
-980 KQVQQRIKDAQDE
+980 
-993 SDKRYRAVMQESVRL
+993 
-1008 LKENPQFKAVLGE
+1008 
-1021 LSETQIQRIAM
+1021 
-1032 AYREA
+1032 
-1037 AEKNIPMPKNSE
+1037 
-1049 HDALVA
+1049 
-1055 QGKLIEEFFKKK
+1055 
-1067 GIPEPRQFS
+1067 
-1076 NQANQDRPYYSDAR
+1076 
-1090 FKKWFGNSKAVNK
+1090 
-1103 DGKPVVAFHTTDK
+1103 
-1116 NFKIF
+1116 
-1121 NVGEKIEGKLVNP
+1121 
-1134 NYTGKLG
+1134 
-1141 SWFTAPSLYEGE
+1141 
-1153 YEAGNAENAVS
+1153 
-1164 FFEGK
+1164 
-1169 EGDNTMLVHLS
+1169 
-1180 IQNPMEYEGF
+1180 
-1190 EDLQQERDSYSSV
+1190 
-1203 EKFKEALIEKG
+1203 
-1214 YDGVVVR
+1214 
-1221 NSMTDGNVDRD
+1221 
-1232 DWVAFYPTQI
+1232 
-1242 KSAIGNTGEFSTEA
+1242 
-1256 EEIDRMEM
+1256 DRMEM

-1277 ALQKNKPLTGESLT
+1277 ALQKNKPLTAENLP
-1291 GLPSQFITA
+1291 GLPSQFVTA
-1300 SNNVFKPQNKT
+1300 SNNVFKPQSRT
-1311 IVDKLTDMQDR
+1311 IVEKITDMQDR

-1375 NIRPNTKG
+1375 NIKPNTKG
-1383 LIESLKPL
+1383 LIEALQPL

-1399 MWVALNRESRLPE
+1399 MWVALNRESRLPDD
-1412 EKRSRNDDMDY
+1412 KRSRSDDMDY

-1429 KLAEGTINGK
+1429 KLAEGTIDGK
-1439 SRLELYN
+1439 SRLDLYN
-1446 SVLNDM
+1446 SVLKDM
-1452 NALNKSVLDVAL
+1452 NGINKSVLDVAL

-1536 ASMKNQAAVTTIK
+1536 ASMKNQAAVTTIR

-1559 NLKSEMA
+1559 NLKGGMA
-1566 WENGKVVYKK
+1566 WKDGKVVYEK
-1576 TGEVVGNGSVKPE
+1576 TGELVGDGSIKPE
-1589 YTEAGPDT
+1589 YTEAGSDT
-1597 VTVKE
+1597 VPVKE
-1602 NGQTVYYTIKDPL
+1602 NGKPVHYIIKDPL

-1662 VQAMAVSDLKKNPF
+1662 VQAMAVSDVEKNPWN
-1676 ANVVDGWIST
+1676 NVVQGWKNL

-1704 FGTAYEGNQSKLVKR
+1704 FGTAYEGNQSKLIKR
-1719 LIAKGVKESD
+1719 LIDKGVKESD
-1729 ILDTPSKIKAGMSKL
+1729 ILDTPAKIKSGLSKL
-1744 FDKYEELGNKSEAAN
+1744 FEKYEELGNKSEAAN
-1759 RMALYNQLREAG
+1759 RMALYIQLREKG
-1771 FSHLEASFQARDL
+1771 LSHLEASFEARDL

-1826 VFYNSVTGKE
+1826 VFYNSMTGKE

-1846 AFSIIT
+1846 SFSIIT

-1942 PMPQIIKP
+1942 PLPQIIKP
-1950 VVDLYANKDSFTG
+1950 VVDLYSNKDSFTG

-1987 AIALAPVLN
+1987 AMALAPVLN
-1996 IALPEKGELSPVQV
+1996 IALPEKAELSPVQV
-2010 DYAIKGYFGWLGGTI
+2010 DYAIKGYFGWLGGTV

-2039 EYPDTKWMD
+2039 AYPDTQWMD

-2058 PSNMSQYTTAFYESN
+2058 PSNMSQYTTAFYENN

-2085 YAEIGEMDK
+2085 YSEIGEMDK
-2094 VEQIMED
+2094 VQEIMEE

-2106 ALQKLYTHTSK
+2106 ALQKLYTQTSK